1 MALTDAAIFSGVPS
15 ARALVAFTLALL
27 VSGACESYTEVR
39 GPTPY
44 LATLAG
50 ANVRPASVTTNGQGT
65 LTASVDP
72 QHQAFSYTL
81 SWSGLGSAA
90 TGAHLH
96 GPATT
101 SEAGDVL
108 VDFAALPAG
117 STGTLDLGAGE
128 ATGRLVLTGA
138 ITATVSGDSL
148 RTLLNA
154 GQVYVDVHTLTL
166 TGGEIRGQL
175 ARR

>member
-15 ARALVAFTLALL
+15 ARALVAFTLALG

-72 QHQAFSYTL
+72 QNQAFSYTL
-81 SWSGLGSAA
+81 TWSDLGSAA
-90 TGAHLH
+90 TSAHLH

-101 SEAGDVL
+101 AATGDL
-108 VDFAALPAG
+108 LLDFAAPPDG
-117 STGTLDLGAGE
+117 STGTLDIGGAV
-128 ATGRLVLTGA
+128 ASGRLVLTGA
-138 ITATVSGDSL
+138 ITPTVSGDSL
-148 RTLLNA
+148 LKLLNA
-154 GQVYVDVHTLTL
+154 GQVYVDVHTLTH
-166 TGGEIRGQL
+166 TAGEIRGQL
-175 ARR
+175 TRR